1 MSGTP
6 GPAIQPLRIH
16 KHSSS
21 QDFDANPSNS
31 PQPPRPLSE
40 LGSLAGRRNSVQYK
54 VARRFGEDMAAL
66 GGSTRAS
73 PRAFWLENLPENA
86 KVKDSPTP
94 SPRRTSLENLKKAS
108 RVQNKLL
115 LLKQQLHS
123 PSPPPVSGRPM
134 SMPPQT
140 SGSPLKLESTPLK
153 SSLTSPKKTDPNS
166 PPRTQTTPPKNATL
180 TSIMRGDNTTQIR
193 ASGRGKSSLLASYKV
208 NGRSDIEEGTD
219 GEDST
224 NTSPNRRKA
233 VTFDDV
239 PAQVVEYEL
248 ITPVPSVDGSPS
260 MSYDSHDSDDDDE
273 YDYDNTPVIEP
284 DHWKDMPE
292 RVATPPRLGDPFRA
306 SPSPTGRPLPPL
318 PGTPLSRSDSTSSNR
333 PLPSIPFKSQIQS
346 QQQISLHEKMQ
357 MMMQKSNAELHPD
370 PNAHVEEER
379 AYGAALGISFE
390 ELALNEGRDE
400 ETDDDDRTMS
410 PELILKE
417 TTLDN
422 YEAGSGPYSKS
433 MQFDKEFDFKRPK
446 KISRDSIRRH
456 VTRRDGST
464 SSVGSNES
472 RETLSTV
479 CDGNEEEQSRIDGPR
494 TIDMSIVPLYDSA
507 RPNSRYATRTP
518 DAESEI
524 IASEGSEYASGDND
538 SKYSETGDSDSDATP
553 TAGTPRAISPIATAT
568 SLPDPTENV
577 PILSAPVP
585 ASPPTPPKEDEVTE
599 KRLSL
604 SLPEFT
610 VDSNTDGLGLM
621 AFMTPSPPPV
631 IAPSA
636 AAEPTPVPSPEP
648 MPVLTTTP
656 VLLPHNSPKEQRFD
670 RPSTPEN
677 QHIEID
683 EDLERTPESVIRH
696 KVYHSDQDSEYDD
709 EPYEGTEDGEDEP
722 AQAESEADSSSR
734 AETPQIV
741 EPRRSPSPIP
751 DNAATIRAPG
761 GKLRTR
767 PSATPA
773 DMAAM
778 AAQRRQVSGD
788 HTNAAR
794 MAAEAGS
801 SDEEGSEEEEE
812 DEEEDEEEEEEG
824 EEEEEDSREGT
835 ASDLA
840 DPKGKTPM
848 RKISRKSLRM
858 PTLDELNIDLNL
870 EEEFDR
876 VIETQKRGY
885 LMRHS
890 TRVIHASSR
899 DIDEEPTAR
908 AQGHKRTQSWQV
920 EPWKGSGRR
929 RSTRNSLGQT
939 GGQQDVTAPPMPGQ
953 TNPTSALHLAPPTT
967 TAGIEGQKPPTPPE
981 NGERGRLFVKV
992 IGVKDLTLPMPQR
1005 EPTWFCLTLD
1015 NGLHCVTTSWLE
1027 LAKNAPIG
1035 QEFEL
1040 VVLNDLEFQ
1049 LTLQTKLEK
1058 PPPKAIAT
1066 PPTPLPQPQKM
1077 PKPKSTFSR
1086 VFISPKKRKELE
1098 RQQREQQQLMQQQQQ
1113 QAQAQAQ
1120 AQKTQPEEP
1129 LSAWELLNGLVARDG
1144 SFARSYV
1151 CLKDFEQKAYGR
1163 PFIAEI
1169 NCFNEWA
1176 IEPGSLKTK
1185 RGNNPVRRP
1194 PYRIGK
1200 LEVQMLFVPKPP
1212 GMTDKDLPKSM
1223 AAAIRELKEAE
1234 NMVARSWEGYLS
1246 QQGGDCPFWRR
1257 RYFKLIGAKLTA
1269 YHEVNRQ
1276 PRATINLAKAIR
1288 LIDDRPSLT
1297 EPEIPTTNGKRR
1309 KSAFAEM
1316 EEGYMFVEEG
1326 FRIKFQN
1333 GETIDF
1339 YADNA
1344 EDKQGWMNVLG
1355 ETIGGG
1361 QENRN
1366 WCELILN
1373 KEKMDRE
1380 QASATQQRR
1389 MQQQQV
1395 QMQQF
1400 EKSYMP
1406 STPGRNEHTSS
1417 RTDLGDDR
1425 PSPPPKPTKRPVS
1438 GVPAGYPQGSI
1449 GSVNST
1455 ISLGRS
1461 AILSTSLDYHI

>member
-1 MSGTP
+1 
-6 GPAIQPLRIH
+6 
-16 KHSSS
+16 
-21 QDFDANPSNS
+21 
-31 PQPPRPLSE
+31 
-40 LGSLAGRRNSVQYK
+40 
-54 VARRFGEDMAAL
+54 MAAL

-73 PRAFWLENLPENA
+73 PRAFWLGNLQENT
-86 KVKDSPTP
+86 KVKDSPAP

-108 RVQNKLL
+108 RVQNNK
-115 LLKQQLHS
+115 LLKQHLHS
-123 PSPPPVSGRPM
+123 PSPSPASGRPI
-134 SMPPQT
+134 SMPPQS

-166 PPRTQTTPPKNATL
+166 PPRTQTTPPKSATL
-180 TSIMRGDNTTQIR
+180 TSIMRGDNSTPIR
-193 ASGRGKSSLLASYKV
+193 AGKSSLLASYKV

-224 NTSPNRRKA
+224 NASPNRRKA
-233 VTFDDV
+233 VTFNDV
-239 PAQVVEYEL
+239 PTQVEYEL

-260 MSYDSHDSDDDDE
+260 ISYDSHDSEDDDDDE

-284 DHWKDMPE
+284 DHWRDMPE

-318 PGTPLSRSDSTSSNR
+318 PGTPLSRSDSSSSNR

-379 AYGAALGISFE
+379 EFGTALGISFE

-400 ETDDDDRTMS
+400 ETDDDRTIS
-410 PELILKE
+410 PEPFQKE

-422 YEAGSGPYSKS
+422 YETGAGPYSKS

-464 SSVGSNES
+464 SSIGSNES
-472 RETLSTV
+472 GETLSTV
-479 CDGNEEEQSRIDGPR
+479 CDGKEEEQSKIEGAR
-494 TIDMSIVPLYDSA
+494 TIDMSIVPVYNSA
-507 RPNSRYATRTP
+507 RPTSRYATRSP

-524 IASEGSEYASGDND
+524 IASEGSEYAGGDND
-538 SKYSETGDSDSDATP
+538 SRYSETGDDDSDATP

-568 SLPDPTENV
+568 SLPDPTENA

-585 ASPPTPPKEDEVTE
+585 ASPPTPPKEDEVLE

-610 VDSNTDGLGLM
+610 AESNTDGLGLM
-621 AFMTPSPPPV
+621 AFMAPSPPP
-631 IAPSA
+631 ITAPSA

-648 MPVLTTTP
+648 TPVLTTTP
-656 VLLPHNSPKEQRFD
+656 ILPPPISPREQHFD

-696 KVYHSDQDSEYDD
+696 KVYHSDEDSEYD
-709 EPYEGTEDGEDEP
+709 EYYEGTEDGEEAGEP

-751 DNAATIRAPG
+751 EDAATIRAPG

-794 MAAEAGS
+794 MAAETGS

-812 DEEEDEEEEEEG
+812 EDENEDEGEEEEG
-824 EEEEEDSREGT
+824 EEGDEEDDKEGT
-835 ASDLA
+835 ASGPA
-840 DPKGKTPM
+840 NPKGKIPM
-848 RKISRKSLRM
+848 RKSSRKSLRM

-876 VIETQKRGY
+876 VMETQKRGY

-908 AQGHKRTQSWQV
+908 PQGHKRTQSWQV
-920 EPWKGSGRR
+920 EPWKGAGRR

-939 GGQQDVTAPPMPGQ
+939 GGQQDGTAPPMPGQ
-953 TNPTSALHLAPPTT
+953 TNPAPALHLAPPPA
-967 TAGIEGQKPPTPPE
+967 TAGMEGQKPPTPPE

-1040 VVLNDLEFQ
+1040 
-1049 LTLQTKLEK
+1049 
-1058 PPPKAIAT
+1058 
-1066 PPTPLPQPQKM
+1066 
-1077 PKPKSTFSR
+1077 
-1086 VFISPKKRKELE
+1086 
-1098 RQQREQQQLMQQQQQ
+1098 
-1113 QAQAQAQ
+1113 
-1120 AQKTQPEEP
+1120 
-1129 LSAWELLNGLVARDG
+1129 
-1144 SFARSYV
+1144 
-1151 CLKDFEQKAYGR
+1151 
-1163 PFIAEI
+1163 
-1169 NCFNEWA
+1169 
-1176 IEPGSLKTK
+1176 
-1185 RGNNPVRRP
+1185 
-1194 PYRIGK
+1194 
-1200 LEVQMLFVPKPP
+1200 
-1212 GMTDKDLPKSM
+1212 
-1223 AAAIRELKEAE
+1223 
-1234 NMVARSWEGYLS
+1234 
-1246 QQGGDCPFWRR
+1246 
-1257 RYFKLIGAKLTA
+1257 
-1269 YHEVNRQ
+1269 
-1276 PRATINLAKAIR
+1276 
-1288 LIDDRPSLT
+1288 
-1297 EPEIPTTNGKRR
+1297 
-1309 KSAFAEM
+1309 
-1316 EEGYMFVEEG
+1316 
-1326 FRIKFQN
+1326 
-1333 GETIDF
+1333 
-1339 YADNA
+1339 
-1344 EDKQGWMNVLG
+1344 
-1355 ETIGGG
+1355 
-1361 QENRN
+1361 
-1366 WCELILN
+1366 
-1373 KEKMDRE
+1373 
-1380 QASATQQRR
+1380 
-1389 MQQQQV
+1389 
-1395 QMQQF
+1395 
-1400 EKSYMP
+1400 
-1406 STPGRNEHTSS
+1406 
-1417 RTDLGDDR
+1417 
-1425 PSPPPKPTKRPVS
+1425 
-1438 GVPAGYPQGSI
+1438 
-1449 GSVNST
+1449 
-1455 ISLGRS
+1455 
-1461 AILSTSLDYHI
+1461 